1 MLTACHSQAN
11 WTCRL
16 PLRAWM
22 LRTFSLAK
30 KGKLICRYQH
40 QSKPL
45 LHRIGTLPLV
55 IGTIRMI

>member
-1 MLTACHSQAN
+1 
-11 WTCRL
+11 
-16 PLRAWM
+16 M